1 VTLDPGDA
9 AAKSAIVTH
18 MHLLTDQSDH
28 GVSPPVMIDNWA
40 EAIIGMRR
48 EHSRRKHPSTQEV
61 TWEKDGALGPTDW
74 SL

>member
-1 VTLDPGDA
+1 
-9 AAKSAIVTH
+9 
-18 MHLLTDQSDH
+18 
-28 GVSPPVMIDNWA
+28 MIANWA

-61 TWEKDGALGPTDW
+61 TWEKDGALGPTNW